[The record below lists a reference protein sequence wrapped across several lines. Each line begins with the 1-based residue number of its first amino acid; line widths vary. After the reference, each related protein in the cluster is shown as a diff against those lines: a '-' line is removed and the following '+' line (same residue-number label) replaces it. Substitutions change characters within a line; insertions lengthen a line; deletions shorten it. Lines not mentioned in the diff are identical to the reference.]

1 MNTRLAR
8 ALVRLYPRQW
18 RERYGAEFAALL
30 EEGSGGLGT
39 ALDVMISALGERI
52 SPIKGGVMTA
62 ETSRLEMW
70 TERAPW
76 MVFGLAPLG
85 LLAAAYGL
93 CLFILWSGWR
103 MLLPSEQTP
112 FVPVDGWALFYFGAG
127 RFLYFWAPMVVCC
140 AIACIAARPGVKALW
155 PMAGMALIAV
165 IGATVHVRASRPS
178 LSEPGHVSMALTL
191 WRPQHAAE
199 MLLVSAVVH
208 GLLRM
213 RMRRVRAP
221 YVG

>member
-1 MNTRLAR
+1 
-8 ALVRLYPRQW
+8 
-18 RERYGAEFAALL
+18 
-30 EEGSGGLGT
+30 
-39 ALDVMISALGERI
+39 
-52 SPIKGGVMTA
+52 MTA

-155 PMAGMALIAV
+155 ADGGNGADRCDRSDGTCAGKPAFSERARTREYGAHAV
-165 IGATVHVRASRPS
+165 APATCR
-178 LSEPGHVSMALTL
+178 
-191 WRPQHAAE
+191 
-199 MLLVSAVVH
+199 
-208 GLLRM
+208 
-213 RMRRVRAP
+213 
-221 YVG
+221 